1 MSFLFSFRGN
11 VDLNSKKIALAA
23 LIILSATLI
32 YAPLI
37 APLTHAT
44 TDWNLTVTAS
54 SSGYSSTTT
63 FGINSTA
70 ISGFDES
77 NDLVVPP
84 APPQGVYSYLYES
97 GNPSSP
103 VNLQDLSQDIQPD
116 SGSSWLW
123 TLYVENV
130 GQSGSL
136 TLSWSTSVPASTLT
150 LTPSGGSQINML
162 TQDTYAFTVNS
173 GTLYVFTVAASESSS
188 SPSPTAS
195 SGSVSG
201 GGSGGS
207 GGSNNSP
214 SPTPAASASPAPQG
228 ATHPWWMFWYGWGVG
243 NWKLPSFSIGGSGI
257 VDVSVKIVVFV
268 MAVAAV
274 LLAVAVILR
283 RRK

>member
-1 MSFLFSFRGN
+1 
-11 VDLNSKKIALAA
+11 LNSKKLALAA

-32 YAPLI
+32 Y

-63 FGINSTA
+63 FGISSTA

-103 VNLQDLSQDIQPD
+103 VNLQGLSQDIQPD
-116 SGSSWLW
+116 SGTTWLW

-162 TQDTYAFTVNS
+162 TQGTHTFTANT
-173 GTLYVFTVAASESSS
+173 GTLYSFTVDASETSTSPSPTAAEGSGSEGGSGGSSGSGFSS
-188 SPSPTAS
+188 SPSPTPTSTLQPTS
-195 SGSVSG
+195 ST
-201 GGSGGS
+201 
-207 GGSNNSP
+207 P
-214 SPTPAASASPAPQG
+214 S
-228 ATHPWWMFWYGWGVG
+228 HPWWMFWYGW
-243 NWKLPSFSIGGSGI
+243 KLPSFSIGSFSVGGSSI
-257 VDVSVKIVVFV
+257 VDVSVKIAVFV